1 MKIAE
6 GLRLLASA
14 RMERARPVVLADA
27 APPRAVPAM
36 SMEQRAGAPDVPG
49 KNPLRRTADRIRNL
63 RFLRKL
69 RHQGRAA
76 ARSLW

>member
-1 MKIAE
+1 
-6 GLRLLASA
+6 
-14 RMERARPVVLADA
+14 
-27 APPRAVPAM
+27 
-36 SMEQRAGAPDVPG
+36 MEQRAGAPDVPG